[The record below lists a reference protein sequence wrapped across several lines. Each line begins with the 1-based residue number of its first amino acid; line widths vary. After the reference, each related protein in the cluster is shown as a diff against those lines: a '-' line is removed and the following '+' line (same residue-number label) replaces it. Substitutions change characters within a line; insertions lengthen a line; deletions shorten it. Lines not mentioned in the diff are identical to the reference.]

1 MLRSL
6 VGSEMCIRDRQ
17 HYSAQ
22 KDSIPIGLEDSLD
35 HVPVTGILSMDGS
48 IKRYRVN
55 WALAQM
61 MSVNPTKRKPY
72 VRDKHEFVIKLRTA
86 SPSCLAGTVLDKS
99 LPYTISLR
107 QSSAASHIVL
117 GAAGHES
124 KLRNSKTLIHF
135 SIICSAAGVCLLYT
149 SPSPRDS

>member
-1 MLRSL
+1 
-6 VGSEMCIRDRQ
+6 MCRPPVILQATALQRTEGFYRL
-17 HYSAQ
+17 
-22 KDSIPIGLEDSLD
+22 PIGLEDSLD

-48 IKRYRVN
+48 IKRDRVN

-135 SIICSAAGVCLLYT
+135 SIICSAAGVFLPLANVCL
-149 SPSPRDS
+149 